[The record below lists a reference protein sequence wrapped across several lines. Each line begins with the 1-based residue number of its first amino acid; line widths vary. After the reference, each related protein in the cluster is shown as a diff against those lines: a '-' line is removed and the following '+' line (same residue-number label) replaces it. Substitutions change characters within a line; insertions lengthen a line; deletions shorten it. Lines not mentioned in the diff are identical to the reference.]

1 MDNPNDLLIIQQ
13 LFGQR
18 SWPEF
23 GSWLVILSDPV
34 HLFLSPT
41 LLSVYSPLLFLK
53 GIIFK
58 KWLIKSVLFF
68 IFLKATNLYPK
79 LWTIWKFSQ
88 PTLLGASWDAFPVLL
103 NDFICMLNTLTALS
117 NLFLK
122 NKRKFNSLN
131 LYFSAV
137 NSAL

>member
-103 NDFICMLNTLTALS
+103 NDFICMLNTLNALS

>member
-122 NKRKFNSLN
+122 NKIKFNSLN